1 MRTNYYPNRQL
12 EPLTAAAATV
22 LAGGAQLAGTGIN
35 ALSQGSMNRKT
46 RQWNEKQY
54 ALQRQHSLQDWTMQ
68 NEYNSPAAQ
77 MQRLKMAGL
86 NPNLVYGKGADNVSG
101 AVRSSDAP
109 SWNPQA
115 PKFDLGAAAQ
125 SGLSAYYDAQIKDQ
139 TLDNLKQQN
148 TVLVNDAALKAA
160 QTSHY
165 LQGVE
170 GSKFDLGL
178 KSELR
183 SISLQAAA
191 ENLRKTQTDI
201 DISISAN
208 ERAAMQSAQ
217 SLETA
222 VETILSMREQ
232 RAKTI
237 VEKEQIRAQ
246 INNLKKDSELK
257 QLDINLKRIGI
268 QPGDNMFIR
277 TAAQYLNSSQAG
289 PRAKRGQATWG
300 ANKTQWFTDL
310 YTKFSK

>member
-1 MRTNYYPNRQL
+1 MPDPITV
-12 EPLTAAAATV
+12 AAI
-22 LAGGAQLAGTGIN
+22 AGGAQLAGTGIS

-115 PKFDLGAAAQ
+115 PKFDLGAVAQ
-125 SGLSAYYDAQIKDQ
+125 SGLSAYYDTQMRQAQI
-139 TLDNLKQQN
+139 DNLKTQN
-148 TVLVNDAALKAA
+148 TAIANEAILKAA
-160 QTSHY
+160 QTEATM
-165 LQGVE
+165 QGTAT
-170 GSKFDLGL
+170 SKFDLGL

-183 SISLQAAA
+183 QVSLQAAT
-191 ENLRKTQTDI
+191 ENLRKLTNEI
-201 DISISAN
+201 DISVRAD
-208 ERAAMQSAQ
+208 ERAAAQ
-217 SLETA
+217 NA
-222 VETILSMREQ
+222 VSVSEAAERILSLREQ

-246 INNLKKDSELK
+246 INNLKNDSELK
-257 QLDINLKRIGI
+257 QLDINLKKMGL
-268 QPGDNMFIR
+268 QPGDPMILR
-277 TAAQYLNSSQAG
+277 AAAQKIDSIKELGKKGIDKIKS
-289 PRAKRGQATWG
+289 
-300 ANKTQWFTDL
+300 WF
-310 YTKFSK
+310 K

>member
-1 MRTNYYPNRQL
+1 MPDPITV
-12 EPLTAAAATV
+12 AAI
-22 LAGGAQLAGTGIN
+22 AGGAQLAGTGIN

-115 PKFDLGAAAQ
+115 PKFDLGAVAQ
-125 SGLSAYYDAQIKDQ
+125 SGLSAYYDTQMRQAQI
-139 TLDNLKQQN
+139 DNLKTQN
-148 TVLVNDAALKAA
+148 TAIANEAILKAA
-160 QTSHY
+160 QTEATM
-165 LQGVE
+165 QGTAT
-170 GSKFDLGL
+170 SKFDLGL

-183 SISLQAAA
+183 QVSLQAAT
-191 ENLRKTQTDI
+191 ENLRKLTNEI
-201 DISISAN
+201 DISVRAD
-208 ERAAMQSAQ
+208 ERAAAQ
-217 SLETA
+217 NA
-222 VETILSMREQ
+222 VSVSEAAERILSLREQ

-246 INNLKKDSELK
+246 INNLKNDSELK
-257 QLDINLKRIGI
+257 QLDINLKKMGL
-268 QPGDNMFIR
+268 QPGDPMILR
-277 TAAQYLNSSQAG
+277 AAAQKIDSIKELGKKGIDKIKS
-289 PRAKRGQATWG
+289 
-300 ANKTQWFTDL
+300 WF
-310 YTKFSK
+310 K

>member
-1 MRTNYYPNRQL
+1 MPI
-12 EPLTAAAATV
+12 PAAAIPAVIT
-22 LAGGAQLAGTGIN
+22 GGAQLASQGIN
-35 ALSQGSMNRKT
+35 ALSQGSINRKT
-46 RQWNEKQY
+46 MRYNQQMYN
-54 ALQRQHSLQDWTMQ
+54 LQRQHSLEDWTMQ
-68 NEYNSPAAQ
+68 NDYNSPSAQ

-101 AVRSSDAP
+101 TVRSADAG

-125 SGLSAYYDAQIKDQ
+125 SGLSAYYDAQVKQGQI
-139 TLDNLKQQN
+139 DNLKEQN
-148 TVLVNDAALKAA
+148 NVLVNDAALKAA
-160 QTSHY
+160 QTAAT
-165 LQGVE
+165 LQGIE

-183 SISLQAAA
+183 QVSLDAAIQ
-191 ENLRKTQTDI
+191 NLRKLTTDI
-201 DISISAN
+201 DISVSAN

-237 VEKEQIRAQ
+237 VEKEQIRTQ
-246 INNLKKDSELK
+246 IENLKKDSELK

-277 TAAQYLNSSQAG
+277 TAAQYLNTKEAG
-289 PRAKRGQATWG
+289 ARAKRGQATWG
-300 ANKTQWFTDL
+300 AGKTQWFTDL
-310 YTKFSK
+310 YTKFGK

>member
-1 MRTNYYPNRQL
+1 MPDPITV
-12 EPLTAAAATV
+12 AAI
-22 LAGGAQLAGTGIN
+22 AGGAQLAGQGIN
-35 ALSQGSMNRKT
+35 ALTQGNLNKKT
-46 RQWNEKQY
+46 RQYNQQMY
-54 ALQRQHSLQDWTMQ
+54 NLQRQHSLQDWTMQ
-68 NEYNSPAAQ
+68 NEYNSPQAQ

-86 NPNLVYGKGADNVSG
+86 NPNLVYGKGADNISG
-101 AVRSSDAP
+101 TVRSADSG

-115 PKFDLGAAAQ
+115 PKFELGAAAQ

-201 DISISAN
+201 DISLRAD
-208 ERAAMQSAQ
+208 ERAAAQSAM
-217 SLETA
+217 SLTTA
-222 VETILSMREQ
+222 VENILSVREQ
-232 RAKTI
+232 RAKTV
-237 VEKEQIRAQ
+237 VEKEQIRRQ
-246 INNLKKDSELK
+246 IDNLKSDNQLK
-257 QLDINLKRIGI
+257 QLDLNLKRIGV
-268 QPGDNMFIR
+268 QPGDNIIIR
-277 TAAQYLNSSQAG
+277 AAGQFLNSGKGKGLLGKGVDIMYDAY
-289 PRAKRGQATWG
+289 KWL
-300 ANKTQWFTDL
+300 K
-310 YTKFSK
+310 K